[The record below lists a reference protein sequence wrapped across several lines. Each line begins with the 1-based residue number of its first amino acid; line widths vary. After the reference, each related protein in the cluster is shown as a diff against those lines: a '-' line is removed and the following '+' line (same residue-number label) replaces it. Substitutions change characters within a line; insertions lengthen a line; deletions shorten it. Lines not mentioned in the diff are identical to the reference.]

1 MRPLPRKGYTLL
13 ELVIVIAVLIVL
25 GAVIVPTLNSFYSNT
40 RQKAAA
46 DLIRSRVVEA
56 RAKAIEKG
64 VWYRLA
70 INEDKTRIRLAPDG
84 PDFSSLTPDNPP
96 GFNSRVVED
105 KLDKVTA
112 EVIADPNNP
121 QQSGGNSSGGSGG
134 GGGQQTTDGNVLS
147 SGAVAKDGE
156 WVTVMTVGPEG
167 ICKEFFTTISVK
179 ESKFEPIYIQ
189 VRGLA
194 GSRVLN
200 PSSHPHKRM
209 GAISDPLWG
218 GGGGPNARGR

>member
-25 GAVIVPTLNSFYSNT
+25 GAVIVPTLTSSYSNT
-40 RQKAAA
+40 RQKSAA
-46 DLIRSRVVEA
+46 DLIRARVVEA
-56 RAKAIEKG
+56 RAKAMERG

-84 PDFSSLTPDNPP
+84 PDFSTLTPDNPP
-96 GFNSRVVED
+96 GFNSQVVED

-121 QQSGGNSSGGSGG
+121 QQSSGNSSGGGG
-134 GGGQQTTDGNVLS
+134 SAQQTTDGNVLS
-147 SGAVAKDGE
+147 NGAVAKDGE

-167 ICKEFFTTISVK
+167 ICKEFFTTVSVK

-189 VRGLA
+189 DRGLA
-194 GSRVLN
+194 GSA
-200 PSSHPHKRM
+200 
-209 GAISDPLWG
+209 AIVKPPKNG
-218 GGGGPNARGR
+218 GNK

>member
-25 GAVIVPTLNSFYSNT
+25 GAVIVPTLTSSYSNT
-40 RQKAAA
+40 RQKSAA
-46 DLIRSRVVEA
+46 DLIRARVVEA
-56 RAKAIEKG
+56 RAKAMERG

-84 PDFSSLTPDNPP
+84 PDFSTLTPDNPP
-96 GFNSRVVED
+96 GFNSQVVED

-121 QQSGGNSSGGSGG
+121 QQSSGNSSGGGG
-134 GGGQQTTDGNVLS
+134 SAQQTTDGNVLS
-147 SGAVAKDGE
+147 NGAVAKDGE

-167 ICKEFFTTISVK
+167 ICKEFFTTVSVK

-194 GSRVLN
+194 GSA
-200 PSSHPHKRM
+200 
-209 GAISDPLWG
+209 AIVKPPKNG
-218 GGGGPNARGR
+218 GNK